1 MGCDDG
7 HCDLVAGAT
16 NIMVH
21 AWARPKGIRASCSG
35 MGGATE
41 ARRFSSGD
49 IASNGKPTSVHTFT
63 QRRECFVFPTS
74 KTRSQS

>member
-41 ARRFSSGD
+41 ARRYRIKWKANFG
-49 IASNGKPTSVHTFT
+49 AHVYTTS
-63 QRRECFVFPTS
+63 
-74 KTRSQS
+74 